1 MTDRG
6 ETHGVV
12 VVISGPSGSGKTT
25 LVGRI
30 LKQDP
35 ELAWSV
41 SATTRAPRAGEVD
54 GRDYYFL
61 TRDAF
66 EKGIAEGTFAE
77 WAESY
82 GHLYGTPAAALE
94 EALSAGRVIVLD
106 IDVQG
111 ARQVRERF
119 SDAVLIFIRPP
130 DMTTL
135 TDRLRRR
142 RTESEEQFRVRLERA
157 RAELASAS
165 MYHHVIVNDDLER
178 AVCELRDLIRKIK
191 ETRRG

>member
-1 MTDRG
+1 MKIIT
-6 ETHGVV
+6 
-12 VVISGPSGSGKTT
+12 
-25 LVGRI
+25 
-30 LKQDP
+30 
-35 ELAWSV
+35 
-41 SATTRAPRAGEVD
+41 VD
-54 GRDYYFL
+54 GRSIDREDVAAILSGASFTARL
-61 TRDAF
+61 DADARERIVAARDAV

-178 AVCELRDLIRKIK
+178 AAVSYTHLRAH
-191 ETRRG
+191 ET